1 MIKKLRIAVVIMLLI
16 ASYVAIGTLEHDAM
30 IKEYQLETNGYVLDQ
45 DWGKAS
51 FFCPRNKHLL

>member
-1 MIKKLRIAVVIMLLI
+1 MIRKLRIAVVVMLLI

-30 IKEYQLETNGYVLDQ
+30 IKECQLETNGYALNQ

-51 FFCPRNKHLL
+51 FFLSAQ